1 MSLRHQ
7 EIKYCYSNNSNSSH
21 QYQLT
26 FSMQNYVVGSALST
40 LHVLVHLILR
50 RTFSGNYQY
59 YPYSQIEELRHGLLT
74 CPTGEWQSQALNA
87 SSLTSEAVFFF
98 FFLGVR
104 GLHCCVG
111 FFFLVVA
118 VGAALRLPCVGFSLQ
133 WLLLLQSADSRCFSS
148 QSAQSNWPTGVV
160 ALEHVGSSQA
170 RD

>member
-26 FSMQNYVVGSALST
+26 FSMQNQIAGSALST
-40 LHVLVHLILR
+40 LHVLIHLILR

-59 YPYSQIEELRHGLLT
+59 YPYSQKEELRHGLLT

-98 FFLGVR
+98 FFFWLCGVFTA
-104 GLHCCVG
+104 VWA
-111 FFFLVVA
+111 FFSLVVA
-118 VGAALRLPCVGFSLQ
+118 SGSCSQVAVCRLLTAVASLVAERR
-133 WLLLLQSADSRCFSS
+133 LQVL
-148 QSAQSNWPTGVV
+148 QQ
-160 ALEHVGSSQA
+160 LE
-170 RD
+170 RIE